1 MHDVGFFCPA
11 LLAHKL
17 LNKIILFETF
27 CMLLYYFG
35 RVKPHRF
42 WYDMWKN
49 SKKNFILDPRLPHGL
64 NLVCS
69 FCSRDFNDHPQILS
83 FETFLFKLPR
93 TRLKTNGSW
102 GSKIKFFLDFFHIS
116 YQNLC
121 GFTPP
126 K

>member
-17 LNKIILFETF
+17 LNKKILFETF

-49 SKKNFILDPRLPHGL
+49 SEKNFILDPWLPLIL
-64 NLVCS
+64 NLVNGQGEFEGHS
-69 FCSRDFNDHPQILS
+69 FQNFAYDFK
-83 FETFLFKLPR
+83 KLWRNMWTLP
-93 TRLKTNGSW
+93 
-102 GSKIKFFLDFFHIS
+102 
-116 YQNLC
+116 
-121 GFTPP
+121 
-126 K
+126 